1 MLCRR
6 YMDDPSFTEEQLQL
20 LAGPGSADTR
30 RMFNV
35 LTDEEVAGYKCGQC
49 VNVPLQVDSS
59 VRTCLA
65 SLAGPVQVVW
75 RDQRC
80 LDCGETGDRRG
91 PALVTRPR
99 RHGVTAAVFRLKGR
113 RAASRERAPGGC
125 CPSTATSSG
134 SSDTRAACS
143 ACTRAAWSCKMMAC

>member
-1 MLCRR
+1 
-6 YMDDPSFTEEQLQL
+6 MDDPSFTEEQLQL

-35 LTDEEVAGYKCGQC
+35 LTDEEVTGYKCGQC
-49 VNVPLQVDSS
+49 ENVPLQVDSS

-91 PALVTRPR
+91 SALVTRPR
-99 RHGVTAAVFRLKGR
+99 RHGVTASLRHGCRVSAEGWPRRVTRAGPRRLLSQYCHLQRELRHPGR
-113 RAASRERAPGGC
+113 LQRVHPGGVEL
-125 CPSTATSSG
+125 
-134 SSDTRAACS
+134 
-143 ACTRAAWSCKMMAC
+143 